1 MERVRITELRGNKTF
16 LEEVRWDVTP
26 KVLFNPHPGTGND
39 KEASKVNVDGYML
52 YVEVIDTVPVLVIM
66 KNKYSMSKTVAYLDG
81 APEDLLREA
90 AHCTP
95 EECVAGMYPLTKAL
109 EAWLKKE
116 LGAS

>member
-1 MERVRITELRGNKTF
+1 MERVRIAELRGNKTF
-16 LEEVRWDVTP
+16 LEEIRWDVTP
-26 KVLFNPHPGTGND
+26 RVLFDPDRGTG

-52 YVEVIDTVPVLVIM
+52 YVEVIDSVPVLVIM

-81 APEDLLREA
+81 IPEDLLKEA
-90 AHCTP
+90 AHCTT
-95 EECVAGMYPLTKAL
+95 EECVAGMYPITKSL

>member
-26 KVLFNPHPGTGND
+26 KVLFNPYPVKGND

-90 AHCTP
+90 AHCTT

-109 EAWLKKE
+109 ESWLKKE